1 MKKTYTLEEFKEIIQ
16 QLRSEDGCPWDR
28 IQTHETLRSCMLEE
42 AAEVNAAIR
51 ILQQTGDSENLCEEL
66 GDVLLQVVMHSQ
78 IAQET
83 GEFTLDDVIS
93 VVSEKMIRRHPHVFG
108 QGQADNPEQVVKN
121 WEEIKKQEKEGK
133 AWVTSELRDVPK
145 EFPSL
150 VRGPKVL
157 KKAAN
162 VYGIKK
168 ELEDSIKTIQ
178 NNLEGLRNAQ
188 EAEGAMGQI
197 LLEIAN
203 IAQLQ
208 KVHAEMALND
218 TIDQF
223 IEKNEENV

>member
-1 MKKTYTLEEFKEIIQ
+1 MEKTYTLDEFKEIIQ

-28 IQTHETLRSCMLEE
+28 VQTHETLRPCMIEE

-51 ILQQTGDSENLCEEL
+51 ILQQTGESENLCEEL

-78 IAQET
+78 IAQEA

-93 VVSEKMIRRHPHVFG
+93 MVSEKMIRRHPHVFG
-108 QGQADNPEQVVKN
+108 EVQADNPSQVLKN

-133 AWVTSELRDVPK
+133 AWITSELRDIPK
-145 EFPSL
+145 EFPAL
-150 VRGPKVL
+150 VRAPKVL
-157 KKAAN
+157 KKAAS

-168 ELEDSIKTIQ
+168 ELEDSIFAIQ
-178 NNLEGLRNAQ
+178 NNLEGLKDVQMVEHAL
-188 EAEGAMGQI
+188 GQI

-208 KVHAEMALND
+208 KIHAEMALND
-218 TIDQF
+218 TIDSF
-223 IEKNEENV
+223 IEKCE